1 LVARETI
8 VQAQIFNEAV
18 EPMTPPV
25 VPCWLVLWKRAAR
38 PVVEPSV
45 SGSTAFLS
53 GFEPSTWPPG
63 TLGDGPEHGGRVRKD
78 VASRRLQLQSG
89 FFLSAT
95 VSRGPTAE
103 ALSTA
108 C

>member
-1 LVARETI
+1 LAARETI
-8 VQAQIFNEAV
+8 LQAQLFNEAV

-25 VPCWLVLWKRAAR
+25 EPCWPFLWKRAAR
-38 PVVEPSV
+38 LVVEPSI

-63 TLGDGPEHGGRVRKD
+63 TLGDGPEHGGRAQGRGL
-78 VASRRLQLQSG
+78 ATPSITARLL
-89 FFLSAT
+89 LSAT

-103 ALSTA
+103 ALQTA